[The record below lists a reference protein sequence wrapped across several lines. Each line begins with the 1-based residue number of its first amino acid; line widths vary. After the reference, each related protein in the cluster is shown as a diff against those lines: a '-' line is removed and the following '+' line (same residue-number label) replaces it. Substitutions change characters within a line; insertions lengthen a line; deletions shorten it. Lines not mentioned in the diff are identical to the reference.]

1 MLFKHMLGRWSLVI
15 ADEAGSGQSKKTKNK
30 SAKPGSKK
38 GLRWWMSL
46 CSATEWTDEDGNVR
60 RRTTGFFYERI
71 KPLAYTAK
79 NGSTKY
85 KHRTKE
91 SLCWHIV
98 RLAAWGAKCVT
109 DCAKGYLPLGDY
121 WRPDIDARDNNH
133 SKGFAVGG
141 PKSVAKGQEKEDSNL
156 VEGGGHGTAYKL
168 LRGWLGKKIG
178 SSGKN
183 IKTKKN

>member
-60 RRTTGFFYERI
+60 RRTTGFFYEKI

-121 WRPDIDARDNNH
+121 WRRGTLRIASHLLEVRSWFVPRNTQVCW
-133 SKGFAVGG
+133 VGSCCYG
-141 PKSVAKGQEKEDSNL
+141 CGRWSHTL
-156 VEGGGHGTAYKL
+156 CCCL
-168 LRGWLGKKIG
+168 LAL
-178 SSGKN
+178 
-183 IKTKKN
+183 